1 MRLTRIRVRNIAS
14 LKGEH
19 VVDFREVMN
28 HSPLFAITGE
38 TGAGK
43 STLLN
48 SIGLA
53 LYGQIFKRTLI
64 QNDVVTLGE
73 KEGTIE
79 LIFEVKGK
87 SYLASWRARVR
98 KQNGE
103 AYAILPSPTRELYL
117 LSGDQ
122 FDSPKTISQEKVEE
136 ILHLDFDQFTKC
148 VILNQGEF
156 ARFLMS
162 SFTERKDIL
171 EKLYPGELLENLS
184 RELRSELDYYLNE
197 KNHLDIELKTL
208 QDDGG
213 AQINAEE
220 ELKTATRELSLHEKW
235 SDLLEKLGTFFGS
248 LHHYHQKTVE
258 NKKRIEATRK
268 DLTSGTTVYNVLLKA
283 TEDAAHLRDE
293 ARKVSEEKSPR
304 LLELLKTEEALEK
317 ENLHQKRTE
326 EELQRLSQ
334 EEKKNTEARLL
345 LEKDITSRQTER
357 DLLSKKLTYSYDG
370 LIGHR
375 NDLEQLFDEQNEL
388 EKLTEALAS
397 EKERLLELEV
407 KGKELAESSNSLK
420 LRLEAIPEDAET
432 ILKTLEKKKD
442 DLTRA
447 RARAEEIELQKKK
460 LSDNH
465 SLRSKRLDEIKQTL
479 HELEEKRVPI
489 LASLK
494 VQELLSAVSL
504 CVLHPETAAKGVCPV
519 CETPFAG
526 EKFQELRNIA
536 QGFNARK
543 LQEDADR
550 LASEVLK
557 LSTEKEFLTQ
567 KDAEETSA
575 LKDLMQELKNLPE
588 QDASELNSQIEGAR
602 KVVWEKTELIPQKKK
617 IDEELSRV
625 RLSWKTLKTSFDQK
639 DAEGLRRKEA
649 IASLSQKLTEFV
661 TFTPD
666 QVPRLRSDLR
676 LSLEI
681 TTLLTAINRIQQN
694 LEHSVQRGNELS
706 QRLTEVRSQSGQSEL
721 KIKEL
726 SSILAAE
733 LKGESA
739 ASILKALSER
749 MKTTQLNFDLK
760 DSERRKQED
769 VLRDFQSKLIT
780 YDEVSRDNE
789 LQFMKARKDISEV
802 AAPELPE
809 LTPELAGLRKTMAT
823 LTLNLESSD
832 ELFVPLR
839 DVLEK
844 EKLTLKSRTN
854 ETRSKVAHF
863 KAILETQEKRRDR
876 VQLLEL
882 KRADVSKELSRRERL
897 YEILGKDELRTY
909 VLSLVE
915 ENLII
920 VTNEELGRLC
930 QGRYEIVHQTK
941 TNKLAPEFFILDKFR
956 DGGIRKV
963 STLSGGETFMVSL
976 AMALGLA
983 EMTRGTAEIDTL
995 FIDEG
1000 FGTLDQDSL
1009 EDVLDMLNQI
1019 QNRGLMVGIISHVK
1033 TLTDTLPVNLLVQK
1047 KRDGNSQITLKVN

>member
-1 MRLTRIRVRNIAS
+1 MRLTRIKLKNIAS

-73 KEGTIE
+73 KEGMIE

-103 AYAILPSPTRELYL
+103 AYAILPSPSRELYL

-122 FDSPKTISQEKVEE
+122 FDSPRTISLEKVEE

-184 RELRSELDYYLNE
+184 RELRSELDYYLSE

-208 QDDGG
+208 LDDGG
-213 AQINAEE
+213 AHVDVEA
-220 ELKTATRELSLHEKW
+220 ELKSSERELNLHESW
-235 SDLLEKLGTFFGS
+235 SELLEKLNTQFTS
-248 LHHYHQKTVE
+248 LHHYHQKALE
-258 NKKRIEATRK
+258 NKKRIDATKK
-268 DLTSGTTVYNVLLKA
+268 DLASGTTVYNVLLKA
-283 TEDAAHLRDE
+283 TEDAARTREEAQKSSDE
-293 ARKVSEEKSPR
+293 NSPR

-317 ENLHQKRTE
+317 EKQIHARILEDLT
-326 EELQRLSQ
+326 RLSA
-334 EEKKNTEARLL
+334 EEKKNSETHIS
-345 LEKDITSRQTER
+345 LEKDQATKILEKDT
-357 DLLSKKLTYSYDG
+357 LSKKLTFSYEG
-370 LIGHR
+370 LITHR
-375 NDLEQLFDEQNEL
+375 NDLEAIFDEQNEL
-388 EKLTEALAS
+388 DKLKENLVS
-397 EKERLLELEV
+397 EKERLQDLET
-407 KGKELAESSNSLK
+407 KGKELAESANALK
-420 LRLEAIPEDAET
+420 VRLDSIPEDAEA
-432 ILKTLEKKKD
+432 ILKNLEKKKD
-442 DLTRA
+442 DATRA
-447 RARAEEIELQKKK
+447 LARE
-460 LSDNH
+460 
-465 SLRSKRLDEIKQTL
+465 DEIKLQLKKLQEQQIIRHGRIEEIRKIL
-479 HELEEKRVPI
+479 HDLEEKRVPI

-504 CVLHPETAAKGVCPV
+504 CVLHPETEKKGICPV

-526 EKFQELRNIA
+526 EKFSELRQIA
-536 QGFNARK
+536 RGFNAKK
-543 LQEDADR
+543 LQDDAET
-550 LASEVLK
+550 LAKEVLK
-557 LSTEKEFLTQ
+557 LSTESDFLKE
-567 KDAEETSA
+567 KEAEEKKVLMA
-575 LKDLMQELKNLPE
+575 LTEEQKSLINLNDSDLIPK
-588 QDASELNSQIEGAR
+588 IEAAR
-602 KVVWEKTELIPQKKK
+602 KVVWEKTELLPQKKK
-617 IDEELSRV
+617 IDEELSKV
-625 RLSWKTLKTSFDQK
+625 RLSWKTLKGSFD
-639 DAEGLRRKEA
+639 AKETELTKRTSRVS
-649 IASLSQKLTEFV
+649 SLSEKLKDFV
-661 TFTPD
+661 TFSPEKI
-666 QVPRLRSDLR
+666 PALRSDLR
-676 LSLEI
+676 LSLDI
-681 TTLLTAINRIQQN
+681 TTLISAMNRILQN
-694 LEHSVQRGNELS
+694 LEHSSER
-706 QRLTEVRSQSGQSEL
+706 RSEL
-721 KIKEL
+721 AARLKETT
-726 SSILAAE
+726 SNKNFSDNKVSE
-733 LKGESA
+733 LTALLTSELNGESA
-739 ASILKALSER
+739 GNILKALSEKLKLAR
-749 MKTTQLNFDLK
+749 ENFDKK
-760 DSERRKQED
+760 DSERKKQED
-769 VLRDFQSKLIT
+769 ILRDFQSKLIT

-789 LQFMKARKDISEV
+789 LQFMKARKEIIEITT
-802 AAPELPE
+802 PELPE
-809 LTPELAGLRKTMAT
+809 LSSDLSSLKKTMHSLA
-823 LTLNLESSD
+823 LDLESPS
-832 ELFVPLR
+832 ELFVPLKE
-839 DVLEK
+839 VLEK
-844 EKLTLKSRTN
+844 EKLSLKNKTN
-854 ETRSKVAHF
+854 EARSKVAHF
-863 KAILETQEKRRDR
+863 KAIRETQEKRRDR

-882 KRADVSKELSRRERL
+882 KRADVSKELARRERL

-920 VTNEELGRLC
+920 VTNEELARLC

-1047 KRDGNSQITLKVN
+1047 KRDGNSQITLKIN

>member
-1 MRLTRIRVRNIAS
+1 MRLTRIKVKNIAS

-19 VVDFREVMN
+19 IVDFREVMN

-73 KEGTIE
+73 KEGMIE

-122 FDSPKTISQEKVEE
+122 FESPRTISNEKVEE
-136 ILHLDFDQFTKC
+136 ILHLDFDQFSKC

-162 SFTERKDIL
+162 TFTERKDIL

-184 RELRSELDYYLNE
+184 RELRSELDYYLGE
-197 KNHLDIELKTL
+197 RNHLDIELKTL

-213 AQINAEE
+213 SHINVEE
-220 ELKTATRELSLHEKW
+220 ELKTANRELSLHENW
-235 SDLLEKLGTFFGS
+235 SDLLEKFHNHYTS
-248 LHHYHQKTVE
+248 LHHYHQKSLE
-258 NKKRIEATRK
+258 NKKRIEATKK
-268 DLTSGTTVYNVLLKA
+268 DLAAGTTVYNVLLKS
-283 TEDAAHLRDE
+283 TEEAALAKDGT
-293 ARKVSEEKSPR
+293 RKASEEKSPR
-304 LLELLKTEEALEK
+304 LLELLKTEESLEK
-317 ENLHQKRTE
+317 EKLLMAHFRD
-326 EELQRLSQ
+326 ELNKLSL
-334 EEKKNTEARLL
+334 EEKKNTEYRHT
-345 LEKDITSRQTER
+345 LEKDFASRTEEKN
-357 DLLSKKLTYSYDG
+357 LLLKKLSFPYEG
-370 LIGHR
+370 LISHR
-375 NDLEQLFDEQNEL
+375 NDLEQLFEDQNEL
-388 EKLTEALAS
+388 EKLHESLNS
-397 EKERLLELEV
+397 EKVRLQDLEI
-407 KGKELAESSNSLK
+407 KGKDLAENSGSLK
-420 LRLEAIPEDAET
+420 ARLEAIPADAET
-432 ILKTLEKKKD
+432 ILKTLEKKKED
-442 DLTRA
+442 ITRIRA
-447 RARAEEIELQKKK
+447 REEEINLQETKLKANHGLRKNRLYEIKSTLEELQE
-460 LSDNH
+460 
-465 SLRSKRLDEIKQTL
+465 KRL
-479 HELEEKRVPI
+479 PI

-504 CVLHPETAAKGVCPV
+504 CLLHPETEAKGICPV

-526 EKFQELRNIA
+526 EKFTELRHIA
-536 QGFNARK
+536 KGFNARK
-543 LQEDADR
+543 LHDENEV
-550 LASEVLK
+550 LASAILK
-557 LSTEKEFLTQ
+557 LSTESDFLITKESEEEKVLLALLEEQ
-567 KDAEETSA
+567 KS
-575 LKDLMQELKNLPE
+575 LPR
-588 QDASELNSQIEGAR
+588 QDESELATRIEAAR
-602 KVVWEKTELIPQKKK
+602 KVVWEKAEIAPQKTK
-617 IDEELSRV
+617 IDEELARI
-625 RLSWKTLKTSFDQK
+625 RLSWKTLKGNFD
-639 DAEGLRRKEA
+639 LKEA
-649 IASLSQKLTEFV
+649 EAAKRNSAVAALSLKLKDFIVFSPEL
-661 TFTPD
+661 
-666 QVPRLRSDLR
+666 VPKLRSDLR
-676 LSLEI
+676 LSLDI
-681 TTLLTAINRIQQN
+681 TTHETAISRIRQN
-694 LEHSVQRGNELS
+694 LEHASTRSAELGD
-706 QRLTEVRSQSGQSEL
+706 RLKVERSHVDSSEK
-721 KIKEL
+721 KIAEL
-726 SSILAAE
+726 SSVLTQE

-739 ASILKALSER
+739 ATILKSLSEKL
-749 MKTTQLNFDLK
+749 KTAQTAFEQK
-760 DSERRKQED
+760 DMERRKQED
-769 VLRDFQSKLIT
+769 ILRDFQSKLIT
-780 YDEVSRDNE
+780 YDEMSRDNE
-789 LQFMKARKDISEV
+789 VQFMKARKDITEAGS
-802 AAPELPE
+802 PDLPE
-809 LTPELAGLRKTMAT
+809 LSSDLVNLKKTMKSLA
-823 LTLNLESSD
+823 LDLESAP
-832 ELFVPLR
+832 ELFVPLKE
-839 DVLEK
+839 VLEK
-844 EKLTLKSRTN
+844 EKGELKTKTNDARSR
-854 ETRSKVAHF
+854 VAHF
-863 KAILETQEKRRDR
+863 KAIRETQEKRRDK

-882 KRADVSKELSRRERL
+882 KRADVSKELARRERL

-920 VTNEELGRLC
+920 VTNEELSRLC

-983 EMTRGTAEIDTL
+983 EMTRGQAEIDTL

-1047 KRDGNSQITLKVN
+1047 RRDGNSQITLKIN